1 MMSEHFVIGHKYPD
15 VKISTSYSFG
25 PSWTTRSSCWA
36 LFKETDHPGTFLD
49 LVMDLNRN
57 SEARPYT
64 ERDTPIFTCLAK
76 LGRFH
81 FPASPTGAGVSG

>member
-25 PSWTTRSSCWA
+25 
-36 LFKETDHPGTFLD
+36 LDDQEFVLGFETDNPGTFLD
-49 LVMDLNRN
+49 LVMDLRN

-76 LGRFH
+76 PVRECLDDLG
-81 FPASPTGAGVSG
+81 